1 MIFQSSSFVSC
12 NEEPAKMPPLF
23 TTISIFPNACNVFDT
38 KLSRSLLFVRSPA
51 IGRICPSI
59 SFAANSSLFLL
70 LPKIATTA
78 PSSENRLAHAKPI
91 PDPPPVIMADLPFS
105 LTQSPWAIDMN
116 YLNSYNE
123 CDSII
128 IKFKVSQK
136 HNNSFFIK
144 NTIRTYLTN

>member
-1 MIFQSSSFVSC
+1 
-12 NEEPAKMPPLF
+12 
-23 TTISIFPNACNVFDT
+23 
-38 KLSRSLLFVRSPA
+38 
-51 IGRICPSI
+51 
-59 SFAANSSLFLL
+59 
-70 LPKIATTA
+70 
-78 PSSENRLAHAKPI
+78 LAHAKPI
-91 PDPPPVIMADLPFS
+91 PDPPPVIMADLPSS